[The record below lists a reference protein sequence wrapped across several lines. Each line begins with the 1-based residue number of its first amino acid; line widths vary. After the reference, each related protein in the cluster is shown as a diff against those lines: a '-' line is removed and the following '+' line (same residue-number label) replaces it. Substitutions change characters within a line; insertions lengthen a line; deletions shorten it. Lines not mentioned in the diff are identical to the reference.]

1 MENLINKIKQYF
13 DTGAY
18 DSEELV
24 RSHICYPVL
33 RELDWDTES
42 PVHLIPEYNVRNLR
56 VDIALCHSPREPVVF
71 IEIKAPGKCSPQGQ
85 DQVFEYAAR
94 QGGIP
99 MIIFTDGD
107 EWHFYNSYGTGT
119 YDSKKVKSIQLTK
132 DNIDECIECLS
143 RYLHYE
149 QVKSGQS
156 FDNLR
161 RDYDQVRSANKA
173 KSKIPEAW
181 EQLVDEEDLLI
192 EMIIEKVK
200 EISDGGYAP
209 KKADVIAFLQSL
221 KTESRPAKTM
231 GSSITRPSQRK
242 SQPVSEGPKPFY
254 QYKINGEIRQDKYA
268 IVIYLKVVD
277 YIITKYGRFEELKF
291 QPLNRRKSRSLG
303 SGYQMSEDKRQIP
316 IQEKLKTQ
324 LPDCKIWLHTNLSV
338 QMILRNLI
346 KIGEFYNQLENRKIL
361 GVWGSGAEVE
371 LDIPTRPSAL

>member
-56 VDIALCHSPREPVVF
+56 VDIALCHSPKEPVIF
-71 IEIKAPGKCSPQGQ
+71 MEIKAPGKCSPQGQ
-85 DQVFEYAAR
+85 EQVFEYAAR

-132 DNIDECIECLS
+132 DNIDECMEYFS
-143 RYLHYE
+143 RYLQYE
-149 QVKSGQS
+149 QVKSGHA

-161 RDYDQVRSANKA
+161 HDHDLVRSANTA

-181 EQLVDEEDLLI
+181 ERLVDEEDLLI
-192 EMIIEKVK
+192 EMVVEKVK
-200 EISDGGYAP
+200 DVSEGRYVP
-209 KKADVIAFLQSL
+209 KKADVVAFLQSL
-221 KTESRPAKTM
+221 KTENRTVKTTGASRARPPRRESQTFSG
-231 GSSITRPSQRK
+231 GS
-242 SQPVSEGPKPFY
+242 KPFY
-254 QYKINGEIRQDKYA
+254 QYKINGEIHEGRNGKD
-268 IVIYLKVVD
+268 IYIKVLD
-277 YIITKYGRFEELKF
+277 YIFVTYGRFQELKSH
-291 QPLNRRKSRSLG
+291 PLNRMKSRSLG
-303 SGYQMSEDKRQIP
+303 TGYHISEDRIEITKEDKHKQ
-316 IQEKLKTQ
+316 Q
-324 LPDCKIWLHTNLSV
+324 LPSSKIWLNTNESASS
-338 QMILRNLI
+338 MSGKLI
-346 KIGEFYNQLENRKIL
+346 KIGEFYSQLENRKIL

-371 LDIPTRPSAL
+371 FDIPTRPSAS

>member
-371 LDIPTRPSAL
+371 FDIPTRPSAL

>member
-1 MENLINKIKQYF
+1 
-13 DTGAY
+13 
-18 DSEELV
+18 
-24 RSHICYPVL
+24 
-33 RELDWDTES
+33 
-42 PVHLIPEYNVRNLR
+42 
-56 VDIALCHSPREPVVF
+56 
-71 IEIKAPGKCSPQGQ
+71 
-85 DQVFEYAAR
+85 
-94 QGGIP
+94 

-231 GSSITRPSQRK
+231 GSSITRPSQRE

-371 LDIPTRPSAL
+371 FDIPTRPSAL